1 MVIYC
6 SVINCSTNSRGKEK
20 GPTFKLPLK
29 EPLRSQG
36 IGFVGQE
43 CSVDENIFICAKHFE
58 EKYLS
63 RNEKRTRLKTHS
75 SLAPIYYTI
84 CQFKEVL
91 KPETKESKDE

>member
-6 SVINCSTNSRGKEK
+6 SVTNFLTNSRGKEK
-20 GPTFKLPLK
+20 GPAIKLPEK

-43 CSVDENIFICAKHFE
+43 YSVDKNIFICAKHFE

-63 RNEKRTRLKTHS
+63 RNEKRTRLKTH
-75 SLAPIYYTI
+75 LNPAPIYN
-84 CQFKEVL
+84 CLFK
-91 KPETKESKDE
+91 